1 MGTNCAP
8 PLAGLFL
15 DSYEINFIQ
24 KLLWEEKKIL
34 VVAFNE
40 ILRYI
45 DDVLSVN
52 NSYL

>member
-15 DSYEINFIQ
+15 DSYEVNFIQ
-24 KLLWEEKKIL
+24 KLLQEKKPL

-40 ILRYI
+40 TLRYI

>member
-15 DSYEINFIQ
+15 DSFEVNFIQ
-24 KLLWEEKKIL
+24 KLLQEKKTL

-40 ILRYI
+40 TLRYI